1 MHEHLQDYL
10 VEGKPVHTVLIYYE
24 SPTDSEPKGFVE
36 IEVNYRTRFRHT
48 RTLVFLVFWAAS
60 GCWRLADC
68 CLCLYAW
75 ACVRACTA
83 PTARG
88 AQGRHAQ
95 EEAQGS
101 RAHDA
106 VRRPLR
112 PFWPRSVLTEIYP
125 RNVGL

>member
-48 RTLVFLVFWAAS
+48 RTLVFLVLWAAS

-68 CLCLYAW
+68 CLCLY
-75 ACVRACTA
+75 VRACVHGA
-83 PTARG
+83 HSARRSRSARPRRSAREPSTRCG
-88 AQGRHAQ
+88 AA
-95 EEAQGS
+95 
-101 RAHDA
+101 A
-106 VRRPLR
+106 VASFLA
-112 PFWPRSVLTEIYP
+112 EI
-125 RNVGL
+125 RFD